1 MAVPAAHVEQVI
13 ASCTRATAA
22 NRNTASRRG
31 NLIELTSEQADEV
44 LVTADMH
51 GNRLNFERVV
61 KIADLAHHPR
71 RHLILQEVCHGG
83 PTYPVGSG
91 CMSHLLLEDV
101 ARLKSTFPNQVHF
114 LLSNHELAELTEYP
128 IAKSHRL
135 LNLIFRSGMQEFYG
149 SQVERVRDAY
159 LRFVAS
165 CALGVRLESGIVI
178 THSAPES
185 VDQRGFDISIFDRP
199 LTAADLA
206 PQGAVFKL
214 VWGRDFRERNALAFA
229 ELMRA
234 QVLIHGHEPCS
245 DGYRVPNSRQVILDC
260 VGPNAHYVLVPVREV
275 LTQAQ
280 VVASIKPLWKT
291 SVR

>member
-1 MAVPAAHVEQVI
+1 MAVPSAHVEQVI
-13 ASCTRATAA
+13 ACCTRATAA
-22 NRNTASRRG
+22 NCNTASRRG
-31 NLIELTSEQADEV
+31 NLIELTSEQAEEV
-44 LVTADMH
+44 MITADMH
-51 GNRLNFERVV
+51 GNRLNFARAV
-61 KIADLAHHPR
+61 KIADLANHPR

-101 ARLKSTFPNQVHF
+101 ARLKATFPHQVHF

-135 LNLIFRSGMQEFYG
+135 LNLTFRSGMQELYG

-165 CALGVRLESGIVI
+165 CALGVRFESGIVI
-178 THSAPES
+178 THSAPEA
-185 VDQRGFDISIFDRP
+185 VDQRGFDISVFDRP

-206 PQGAVFKL
+206 PQGAAFKL
-214 VWGRDFRERNALAFA
+214 VWGRDFRERNAQAFA
-229 ELMRA
+229 ELLQAR
-234 QVLIHGHEPCS
+234 VLIHGHEPCS
-245 DGYRVPNSRQVILDC
+245 EGYRVPNSRQVILDC
-260 VGPNAHYVLVPVREV
+260 VGPHAHYVLLPVSEV

-280 VVASIKPLWKT
+280 VVAAIKPLWRIA
-291 SVR
+291 SR